1 MRLNRAVLLAV
12 WSGLLTLFTAGHLNT
27 MLHHGWMVLTSTP
40 AQVRDG
46 WEMAFLVFPLLMPV
60 ALLAALP
67 AAGLAADRVHHC
79 PALFWR
85 VAGTLLFC
93 LLATSAVVAGLAW
106 AKGGAAGLRHT
117 GFAALITWT
126 ITPESPISYLQIF
139 SHWETLVMA
148 VPSLALGGVLFG
160 IILFRTRKHQCLG
173 EASG

>member
-1 MRLNRAVLLAV
+1 MRLNRAVFLAIG
-12 WSGLLTLFTAGHLNT
+12 SGLFTLLTAGHLNT

-46 WEMAFLVFPLLMPV
+46 WELGFLIFPLLMPA

-126 ITPESPISYLQIF
+126 VMPESPIGYLWVFLHREILI
-139 SHWETLVMA
+139 WV
-148 VPSLALGGVLFG
+148 VPSFVLGGFLYG
-160 IILFRTRKHQCLG
+160 IMWYRIGKYQGLE
-173 EASG
+173 EAAE